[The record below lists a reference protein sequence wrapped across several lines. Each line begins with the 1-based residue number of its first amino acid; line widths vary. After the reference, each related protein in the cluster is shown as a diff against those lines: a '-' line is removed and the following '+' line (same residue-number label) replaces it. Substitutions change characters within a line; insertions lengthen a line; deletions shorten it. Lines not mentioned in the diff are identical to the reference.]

1 MKKEKPFFLQVLR
14 DFASLFFPNY
24 CLGCSGSLVRG
35 ENMICS
41 RCMLEMP
48 QTNYHQVNDNP
59 LRLRM
64 SGRIPIVHA
73 LGFFK
78 FTKNGRIQ
86 HILHALKYRNEPE
99 IGIILGKVYG
109 QKLKER
115 CLLFDLIVP
124 VPLHPSRKRKRGYNQ
139 SAKFAQGLGEILGIP
154 FSEEIIARGIKTAT
168 QTRKSKLK
176 RWENV
181 SDVFVI
187 KNAGQIQLK
196 HVLLVDD
203 VVTTG
208 ATLEACASVLSSNGC
223 DRISIASIAVA

>member
-1 MKKEKPFFLQVLR
+1 MIRENSFLPEVLK
-14 DFASLFFPNY
+14 DFVSLFFPDY

-35 ENMICS
+35 EHMICS
-41 RCMLEMP
+41 ACMLEMP
-48 QTNYHQVNDNP
+48 QTNYHYTYENP

-86 HILHALKYRNEPE
+86 HILHALKYKNEPE
-99 IGIILGKVYG
+99 VGVMLGKVYG

-115 CLLFDLIVP
+115 SLLFDLIVP

-139 SAKFAQGLGEILGIP
+139 SAKFAQGLGEILAIP
-154 FSEEIIARGIKTAT
+154 YSDEIIARGVKTST

-187 KNAGQIQLK
+187 RNPEPIRSK

-208 ATLEACASVLSSNGC
+208 ATLEACATVLTNNGC